1 MTSPRAVLDFWFGAP
16 ESPEHGKPREV
27 WFRNSDAFDAEVR
40 ERFLPLYETAAS
52 DGLST
57 WDTAPRS
64 SLALIIL
71 LDQFPRNIFRHD
83 ARAFATDAAALAAA
97 ERMVARGWD
106 QELEPLER
114 CFVYMP
120 YEHAENLA
128 LQRRSLE
135 LFGRLAADTGLVE
148 PSTWARKHHDVID
161 RFGRF
166 PQRNAVLG
174 RNSTPEEIEF
184 LAQPGSSF

>member
-1 MTSPRAVLDFWFGAP
+1 MTTPRAVLDFWFGAP

-52 DGLST
+52 DGLAT
-57 WDTAPRS
+57 WNAAPPS
-64 SLALIIL
+64 LLALIIV
-71 LDQFPRNIFRHD
+71 LDQFPRSIFRHD
-83 ARAFATDAAALAAA
+83 ARAYATDAAALVAA

-106 QELEPLER
+106 QELAPLER
-114 CFVYMP
+114 RFVYMP

-128 LQRRSLE
+128 LQRRSLA
-135 LFGRLAADTGLVE
+135 LFGRLAADAGSVE
-148 PSTWARKHHDVID
+148 ALTWARKHHDVIE

-166 PQRNAVLG
+166 PQRNAALG
-174 RNSTPEEIEF
+174 RDSTPGENEF

>member
-1 MTSPRAVLDFWFGAP
+1 MTTPRAVLDFWFGALG
-16 ESPEHGKPREV
+16 SPEHAKPRDV
-27 WFRNSDAFDAEVR
+27 WFKKSEAFDAALR

-57 WDTAPRS
+57 WDATPQS
-64 SLALIIL
+64 LLALIIV
-71 LDQFPRNIFRHD
+71 LDQFPRNMLRD
-83 ARAFATDAAALAAA
+83 DSRAYATDAPALAAA

-106 QELEPLER
+106 LELEPLER
-114 CFVYMP
+114 WFAYMP

-135 LFGRLAADTGLVE
+135 LFDRLAVDSGLDE
-148 PSTWARKHHDVID
+148 PLAWARKHHDVVD

-166 PQRNAVLG
+166 PQRNAPLG
-174 RNSTPEEIEF
+174 RESTPEEIEF
-184 LAQPGSSF
+184 LGQPGSAF

>member
-1 MTSPRAVLDFWFGAP
+1 MTTPRAVLDLWFGDP
-16 ESPEHGKPREV
+16 DSPEHGGPREV
-27 WFRNSDAFDAEVR
+27 WFKQSDAFDAEVR

-57 WDTAPRS
+57 WDTAPQS
-64 SLALIIL
+64 SLALIIV

-120 YEHAENLA
+120 YEHAENLVP
-128 LQRRSLE
+128 QRRSLE

-166 PQRNAVLG
+166 PQRNAALG
-174 RNSTPEEIEF
+174 RDSTPEEIEF

>member
-1 MTSPRAVLDFWFGAP
+1 MTTPRAVLDFWFGAP
-16 ESPEHGKPREV
+16 DSPEHGKPREV
-27 WFRNSDAFDAEVR
+27 WFTKSDAFDAEVR

-57 WDTAPRS
+57 WDAAPPS
-64 SLALIIL
+64 LLALIIV
-71 LDQFPRNIFRHD
+71 LDQFPRNIFRND
-83 ARAFATDAAALAAA
+83 ARAYATDAAALAAA

-120 YEHAENLA
+120 YQHAENPT

-135 LFGRLAADTGLVE
+135 LFGRLAADAGLVE
-148 PSTWARKHHDVID
+148 PSTWARKHYDVIE

-174 RNSTPEEIEF
+174 RNSTPEEIEL
-184 LAQPGSSF
+184 LAQRGSAF

>member
-1 MTSPRAVLDFWFGAP
+1 MTTPRAVLDFWFGAP
-16 ESPEHGKPREV
+16 DSPEHGKPREV
-27 WFRNSDAFDAEVR
+27 WFTKSDAFDAEVR

-57 WDTAPRS
+57 WDTAPQS
-64 SLALIIL
+64 SLALIIV

-83 ARAFATDAAALAAA
+83 AGAYATDAAALAAA

-120 YEHAENLA
+120 YQHAENLT

-135 LFGRLAADTGLVE
+135 LFGRLAADAGLVE
-148 PSTWARKHHDVID
+148 PSTWARKHYDVIE

-174 RNSTPEEIEF
+174 RNSTPEEIEL
-184 LAQPGSSF
+184 LAQRGSAF

>member
-1 MTSPRAVLDFWFGAP
+1 MTTPRAVLDFWFGAP
-16 ESPEHGKPREV
+16 DSPEHGKSREV
-27 WFRNSDAFDAEVR
+27 WFTKSDAFDAEVR

-57 WDTAPRS
+57 WDTAPQS
-64 SLALIIL
+64 SLALIIV

-83 ARAFATDAAALAAA
+83 ARAYATDAAALAAA

-120 YEHAENLA
+120 YQHAENPT

-135 LFGRLAADTGLVE
+135 LFGRLAADAGLVE
-148 PSTWARKHHDVID
+148 PSTWARKHYDVIE

-174 RNSTPEEIEF
+174 RNSTPEEIEL
-184 LAQPGSSF
+184 LAQRGSAF